1 MVGWEHGAGVAEVM
15 GADTREDFLAIF
27 KLGLGGPEACDWG
40 NHMHVY
46 KFHFEIW

>member
-27 KLGLGGPEACDWG
+27 KLGLGGPEACDWEITCMSI
-40 NHMHVY
+40 N
-46 KFHFEIW
+46 FIFEIW